1 MPGQKGIAAM
11 RIKILSVTVA
21 MLVLPALALAAP
33 APAIDND
40 RVTVWDITLNP
51 GEEIPAIPT
60 DRDRVVMFLEGATMK
75 NELAPDSSVLVTHK
89 FGDAEFFPKGRAAS
103 ARVMSGG
110 PAHEIIVALKNHSEP
125 PVANPTSYPLAFP
138 RPGSVKVLDNPRFTV
153 WHYSWT
159 RGKPTP
165 MHFHDKD
172 VVVAYRYDGT
182 LRSIMPDGST
192 TDNPYKKGE
201 IRFNKA
207 NRNHSELLT
216 TARQSAMILELK

>member
-1 MPGQKGIAAM
+1 
-11 RIKILSVTVA
+11 
-21 MLVLPALALAAP
+21 MLALPALAVAAP

-40 RVTVWDITLNP
+40 RVTVWDVTLNR
-51 GEEIPAIPT
+51 GEETPAIPA
-60 DRDRVVMFLEGATMK
+60 DLDRVVMFLEGGSMRITFADGKSQT
-75 NELAPDSSVLVTHK
+75 VTHK
-89 FGDAEFFPKGRAAS
+89 FGDAMLVPKGSSMTTTLVSR
-103 ARVMSGG
+103 G
-110 PAHEIIVALKNHSEP
+110 PAHEIIVALKDHSEP

-216 TARQSAMILELK
+216 TDRQSAMILELK